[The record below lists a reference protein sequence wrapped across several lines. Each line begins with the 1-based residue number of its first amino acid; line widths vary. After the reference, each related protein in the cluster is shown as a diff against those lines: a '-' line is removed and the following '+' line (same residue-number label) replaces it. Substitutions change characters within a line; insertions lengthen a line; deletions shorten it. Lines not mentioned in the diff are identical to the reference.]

1 MWNFFKM
8 KEIMIFS
15 IFSVWWTRREFG
27 QGLSCLR
34 RRGKPILCARLT
46 TDYTQAYSEKKI
58 ATLTMKESR
67 RKKHLE
73 TSSYASS
80 LLLSTTGNRVR
91 SFTLWNSHWT
101 RALESCNMYICTK
114 NLEALLCVKKKKK
127 TAKCSCV

>member
-1 MWNFFKM
+1 MTKR
-8 KEIMIFS
+8 IGL
-15 IFSVWWTRREFG
+15 VGTEFG

-91 SFTLWNSHWT
+91 SFTLWMIHIELVHSN
-101 RALESCNMYICTK
+101 RATCTY
-114 NLEALLCVKKKKK
+114 VQR
-127 TAKCSCV
+127 T